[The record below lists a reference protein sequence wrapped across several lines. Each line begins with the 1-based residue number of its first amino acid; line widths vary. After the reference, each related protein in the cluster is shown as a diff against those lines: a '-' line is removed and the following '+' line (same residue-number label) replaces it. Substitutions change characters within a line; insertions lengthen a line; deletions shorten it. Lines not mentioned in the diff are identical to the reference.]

1 MKDKKIKVFFDGS
14 CKVCSKEISYYNKH
28 DKNNKF
34 NWIDLNSRSKDLK
47 SLVSVKMNSWNL
59 FTSSYITEESLKVSM
74 PLELFG
80 ESILF

>member
-47 SLVSVKMNSWNL
+47 SLGISK
-59 FTSSYITEESLKVSM
+59 
-74 PLELFG
+74 G
-80 ESILF
+80 